1 MAISISRPTVNG
13 SNNTWGTTINTGLT
27 AIESTLNGTGT
38 GKVTIEPDLTEGS
51 WKIGGTAVTST
62 AAEVNLLDGAAGATV
77 TDGKAVVYGD
87 DGEVLVNQV
96 FEKVTT
102 DTSTSGTINFDV
114 NAQAVQFFTAN
125 QTANRTINFRGDSS
139 NTLNDTLAIGQSV
152 TVAVLATQGSTAY
165 YLNTYQVDGSAATV
179 KWNGGNAPDE
189 GTASGVD
196 AYTFTIIKTASATY
210 TILASKSDFS

>member
-1 MAISISRPTVNG
+1 MAISITKPTVNG

-27 AIESTLNGTGT
+27 ALESTLNGTGT

-114 NAQAVQFFTAN
+114 NTQAVQFFTAN

-152 TVAVLATQGSTAY
+152 TVAVLTTQGSTAY

-210 TILASKSDFS
+210 TILASKVDFS

>member
-1 MAISISRPTVNG
+1 MAISITKPTVNG

-27 AIESTLNGTGT
+27 ALESTLNGTGT

-114 NAQAVQFFTAN
+114 NTQAVQFFTAN

-152 TVAVLATQGSTAY
+152 TVAVLTTQGSTAY

>member
-1 MAISISRPTVNG
+1 MAITISRPTVNG
-13 SNNTWGTTINTGLT
+13 SNNTWGTTINTGLE
-27 AIESTLNGTGT
+27 ALESTLNGTGT
-38 GKVTIEPDLTEGS
+38 GKVKIEPDLTGGS
-51 WKIGGTAVTST
+51 WQIDGTAVDAS
-62 AAEVNLLDGAAGATV
+62 AAELNLLDGAAGATV
-77 TDGKAVVYGD
+77 VDGKAVVYGD
-87 DGEVLVNQV
+87 AGEMLVNQV

-125 QTANRTINFRGDSS
+125 QTANRTINFRGDSGT
-139 NTLNDTLAIGQSV
+139 TLNNTLAIGQSA
-152 TVAVLATQGSTAY
+152 TVAVLLTQGSTAY

-210 TILASKSDFS
+210 TILASKVDFS

>member
-1 MAISISRPTVNG
+1 MAITISRPSVNG
-13 SNNTWGTTINTGLT
+13 SNNTWGTTINTGLE
-27 AIESTLNGTGT
+27 ALESTLNGTGT
-38 GKVTIEPDLTEGS
+38 GKVTIEPDLTEGY
-51 WKIGGTAVTST
+51 WKIGGTTVTST

-87 DGEVLVNQV
+87 YGEVLVNQV

>member
-1 MAISISRPTVNG
+1 MAITISRPTVNG
-13 SNNTWGTTINTGLT
+13 SNNTWGTTINTGLE
-27 AIESTLNGTGT
+27 ALESTLNGTGT
-38 GKVTIEPDLTEGS
+38 GKVKIEPDLTGGS
-51 WKIGGTAVTST
+51 WQIDGTAVDAS
-62 AAEVNLLDGAAGATV
+62 AAELNLLDGAAGATV
-77 TDGKAVVYGD
+77 VDGKAVVYGD
-87 DGEVLVNQV
+87 AGEMLVNQV

-125 QTANRTINFRGDSS
+125 QTANRTINFRGDSGT
-139 NTLNDTLAIGQSV
+139 TLNNTLAIGQSA
-152 TVAVLATQGSTAY
+152 TVAVLLTQGSTAY
-165 YLNTYQVDGSAATV
+165 YLNTYQVDGSAATI

-210 TILASKSDFS
+210 TILASKVDFS